1 MPKVC
6 KKEKRIVETSKK
18 ATRLKNIIIRRDV
31 STFDIIRYKWTCK
44 NTILHKKHFPIFNYS
59 FFHRKSVN

>member
-6 KKEKRIVETSKK
+6 KKEKRIVETSNK
-18 ATRLKNIIIRRDV
+18 ATRLIKNIIRRDV

-44 NTILHKKHFPIFNYS
+44 NTILHKKHFHIFNYS
-59 FFHRKSVN
+59 FLHHKSVN